1 MDFTDEDTIRVRD
14 KATTPL
20 LPDTDADWCSV
31 ASSEVSAKTEENA
44 SRGNFGDKSSK
55 DAQSGGSKGE
65 GEGES
70 DEGEKKIVATD
81 PTSQY
86 EIVVC
91 DDFAGMDLKFELLR
105 GIYAYGYE
113 RPSEI
118 QKRAILPAIRGFDLV
133 AQAQSG
139 TGKTATFSIAMLQT
153 VDETIDDLQ
162 GLIISPVRELAD
174 QSHKVIKIIGQNM
187 NTRIFYTAGGTKVQE
202 DLRSIEK
209 IRPHIIVA
217 TPGRLLQLL
226 TDAYINP
233 RFIRFFIMDEADVL
247 LGENFQ
253 PTIRDILG
261 QLNGDTQIG
270 LYTATISSEMEQI
283 IPKIMR
289 KNYVD
294 IRVKKEQLTLEGIT
308 QYFVTVPDNDHA
320 KAETLV
326 DIFSRITIGQII
338 IYCNLQRTA
347 EFLTRKL
354 KMGLHTIP
362 CECMHG
368 KMDTFA
374 RKDIMSRFREG
385 DVRVLVTTD
394 MLARGIDVQQL
405 SLVIN
410 YDFPTNKENY
420 IHRIGR
426 SGRYGRKGKA
436 LNLVTF
442 RDVKIV
448 RETEEYYDTQF
459 LELPGDTIRNALGV

>member
-1 MDFTDEDTIRVRD
+1 M
-14 KATTPL
+14 A
-20 LPDTDADWCSV
+20 
-31 ASSEVSAKTEENA
+31 
-44 SRGNFGDKSSK
+44 
-55 DAQSGGSKGE
+55 
-65 GEGES
+65 
-70 DEGEKKIVATD
+70 
-81 PTSQY
+81 
-86 EIVVC
+86 
-91 DDFAGMDLKFELLR
+91 ELDRFLR
-105 GIYAYGYE
+105 GQLESFEPEIRAMADYCIDTSGKRI
-113 RPSEI
+113 RPALVFLSGW
-118 QKRAILPAIRGFDLV
+118 RGPAVITPDLV
-133 AQAQSG
+133 RVAAVVELVHL
-139 TGKTATFSIAMLQT
+139 ATL
-153 VDETIDDLQ
+153 VHDD
-162 GLIISPVRELAD
+162 
-174 QSHKVIKIIGQNM
+174 
-187 NTRIFYTAGGTKVQE
+187 
-202 DLRSIEK
+202 
-209 IRPHIIVA
+209 
-217 TPGRLLQLL
+217 
-226 TDAYINP
+226 
-233 RFIRFFIMDEADVL
+233 IMDEADVL